1 MSIAIVFVEAYDES
15 PEIFGEMLAPMLPG
29 EVIRCASVLPG
40 EDVRCTPDLEPV
52 EDIEFLICDG
62 LPPGLAARL
71 PNLKIVQKLGAGV
84 DAIIN
89 APDLSSNIGVARL
102 KSHAV
107 PQEISEYCL
116 LHVLRERR
124 LLRQYADNQ
133 GKRLWKP
140 YPLSIAAEVTVG
152 ILGLGHN
159 GACIARSFASL
170 GFRTIG
176 WSKKEKSLPG
186 VTGHTGEQGLKAVL
200 EQSDYVICALPS
212 TVETVGL
219 LNADSFQHFK
229 PHSMLINVGRGDL
242 IVDDDLI
249 EALRLNRPAH
259 AVLDVFH
266 DLQLRED
273 HPFWGNPDVT
283 VTPHVAGYNVVDS
296 LSDVADNFRRMKAG
310 EPLLHEISREMGY

>member
-1 MSIAIVFVEAYDES
+1 MSIAIVFVEEYDES
-15 PEIFGEMLAPMLPG
+15 PQLFGEMLASMLPG
-29 EVIRCASVLPG
+29 EVIQCTSVLPG

-52 EDIEFLICDG
+52 EEIEFLVCDG

-71 PNLKIVQKLGAGV
+71 PNLKVVQKLGAGV

-89 APDLSSNIGVARL
+89 APDLHCDIRVARL
-102 KSHAV
+102 KSRAV

-124 LLRQYADNQ
+124 RLRQYADNQ
-133 GKRLWKP
+133 EKRLWKP
-140 YPLSIAAEVTVG
+140 YPLSIAEVVTIG

-176 WSKKEKSLPG
+176 WSKKKKSIPC
-186 VTGHTGEQGLKAVL
+186 VTSHTGEQGLKAVL
-200 EQSDYVICALPS
+200 KQSDYVICALPS
-212 TVETVGL
+212 TLETVGL

-229 PHSMLINVGRGDL
+229 PRSMLINVGRGDL

-249 EALRLNRPAH
+249 EALRLNCPAH

-273 HPFWGNPDVT
+273 HPFWAHPDVT
-283 VTPHVAGYNVVDS
+283 VTPHIAGYNVVDS
-296 LSDVADNFRRMKAG
+296 LSDVAENFKRMKAG
-310 EPLLHEISREMGY
+310 EQLKCEISRKIGY